1 MKIKVYRTNK
11 KVPISQFVLNLSQEA
26 VNWNKL
32 NKVLRAKI
40 NANAV

>member
-26 VNWNKL
+26 VNWKKL
-32 NKVLRAKI
+32 NKVLKARI
-40 NANAV
+40 NANTV